1 MPVRSD
7 LVERSGDL
15 KAILVEFA
23 EARRFARDRKKA
35 LDQYLPGGV
44 AESEAELANAIDQFL
59 LRYKLPDGRT
69 VVEVF
74 VDEYLDLTDEE
85 RALLLGWRD
94 VVEGVF
100 QVDRRDGNALV
111 LTNLID
117 ELEYR
122 VHSNMGPAALD
133 RMKKGS
139 FLITR
144 LVPIEDEW
152 LLSGISGIY
161 PASFRNDVYRAAAEL
176 AAQSPTLAFRNPDK
190 VEQGWELQRKDRQSF
205 VDFFGTDLVVLPGRE
220 VVERMRAY
228 THYRTHDMLD
238 ESGRSA
244 AERSR
249 ELYGSEPAEL
259 DLQLPSYLTEA
270 ETVGVIYDEIE
281 GMVFLRSFGLLEEA
295 FADPETMSD
304 SRHRDA
310 VLTYLEDSSIPPVA
324 LRRLAE
330 RSPERASQ
338 VFARLLKRPEFSWD
352 RDGEALLRQ
361 HKAEHFERPPLPS
374 TAPLSSRLA
383 QAKLRRPAS
392 STTAARRRQPSKRP
406 KRRAKRR

>member
-7 LVERSGDL
+7 LVARSGDL
-15 KAILVEFA
+15 KAILVDFA
-23 EARRFARDRKKA
+23 ESRRFARHRIKA
-35 LDQYLPGGV
+35 LDQYLPDGL

-59 LRYKLPDGRT
+59 FKYKLPDGRT
-69 VVEVF
+69 VVEAF

-100 QVDRRDGNALV
+100 QVDRRDGDALLLV
-111 LTNLID
+111 NLID
-117 ELEYR
+117 ELTYR
-122 VHSNMGPAALD
+122 VHSNMGAAALS

-152 LLSGISGIY
+152 LLSGVSRIF
-161 PASFRNDVYRAAAEL
+161 PASFRNDVYRATAEL
-176 AAQSPTLAFRNPDK
+176 AAQNPTLVFRNPEK
-190 VEQGWELQRKDRQSF
+190 LEQGWELQRKDRRSF

-220 VVERMRAY
+220 VEERMRAY
-228 THYRTHDMLD
+228 THYRMHEVRDGD
-238 ESGRSA
+238 GKSA

-249 ELYGSEPAEL
+249 DLYGSEPAEL
-259 DLQLPSYLTEA
+259 DLHLPSYLTEA

-281 GMVFLRSFGLLEEA
+281 GMVFLRNFGLVEEA
-295 FADPETMSD
+295 FADPETLRD
-304 SRHRDA
+304 RRHSDA
-310 VLTYLEDSSIPPVA
+310 VLDYLEDSSIPPVA
-324 LRRLAE
+324 LRRPAE

-338 VFARLLKRPEFSWD
+338 VFARLLKRRDFSWE

-374 TAPLSSRLA
+374 TAPLSARLA
-383 QAKLRRPAS
+383 QAKLSRPAS
-392 STTAARRRQPSKRP
+392 GTPAARHHQPSKRS